1 MPELPEVQNW
11 RQLAD
16 ETAIGATILK
26 AKLDD
31 DRIIFDKNVPSTVA
45 RKLKGRVLKQTHR
58 KGKHFWIELDSGED
72 LYIHFGMT
80 GSLWALDPEEEP
92 PSHIKLDLT
101 LSNGKRLVYRNMR
114 RIGKIR
120 LLPDIT
126 AVPPVS
132 KLGPDPVEDGINLKE
147 LQAILAK
154 RKGPIKAVLLD
165 QKVFAGVG
173 NWIAD
178 EVLYQA
184 SLSPHRRCNDLSPAE
199 VKRLRT
205 CLIRILSK
213 ACDVRADSS
222 RFPKGWL
229 FHYRWG
235 KQAETDAQGQ
245 AIQFD
250 QVGGRTTAWVPAVQR

>member
-1 MPELPEVQNW
+1 MPELAEVEAW
-11 RQLAD
+11 RQLA
-16 ETAIGATILK
+16 EREAVGATILN
-26 AKLDD
+26 ARADD
-31 DRIIFDKNVPSTVA
+31 DRIIFDQNAPSTVS
-45 RKLKGRVLKQTHR
+45 RKLKGRILVTTHR
-58 KGKHFWIELDSGED
+58 IGKHFWMELDSGED

-80 GSLWALDPEEEP
+80 GSLWALKPEDKP

-101 LSNGKRLVYRNMR
+101 LSNGIRLVYRNMR
-114 RIGKIR
+114 RIGKVR

-132 KLGPDPVEDGINLKE
+132 KLGPDPIEQGLE
-147 LQAILAK
+147 LSWLQEKLST

-165 QKVFAGVG
+165 QKIFAGVG

-184 SLSPHRRCNDLSPAE
+184 KLSPHRRCNDLTGPE

-205 CLIRILSK
+205 CLMRILNK
-213 ACDVRADSS
+213 AVAVDADSS
-222 RFPKGWL
+222 KFPKTWL
-229 FHYRWG
+229 FHHRWG
-235 KQAETDAQGQ
+235 KKAEQDARGD

-250 QVGGRTTAWVPAVQR
+250 QVGGRTTAWVPARQL